1 MMWPFQTRTVPD
13 ELTALRTERERVLA
27 QRAAITDHRCD
38 RATAEQRCAE
48 ALARAEA
55 HGAALDVTRFVHASY
70 DPRPFGT
77 ELLRFSD
84 RAMVARSPERA
95 LEAVLVSL
103 WPETFRKHTSEAFA
117 RLYADGDEGLTDA
130 ARTAQLAACDADL
143 LRLELAEERLIRD
156 QERAGTP
163 TEQRTDADPAI
174 VLAPDGELAGPRRPT
189 TIAVDRLHAVED
201 AAAAIRA
208 ALLDAQPRL
217 HDATTAAQRAAERAG
232 AGREHARRGGAPY
245 MDEAALA
252 ALEVFAEDR
261 ARIRDRHRAT
271 AEVLE
276 AQWQRLVALAT
287 RCRAYTTARGIDL
300 PPTIEPGAPFV
311 APVAIGDS

>member
-1 MMWPFQTRTVPD
+1 MWPFQTRTVPD
-13 ELTALRTERERVLA
+13 ELTALRTERERVLT
-27 QRAAITDHRCD
+27 QRAAITERRCD
-38 RATAEQRCAE
+38 RATAERRCAE

-55 HGAALDVTRFVHASY
+55 HGATLDVARFTRAVY
-70 DPRPFGT
+70 DPRPFVT
-77 ELLRFSD
+77 ELLRFAD
-84 RAMVARSPERA
+84 RHLVARASERT
-95 LEAVLVSL
+95 LEALVVSL
-103 WPETFRKHTSEAFA
+103 WPAEFREHTSAA
-117 RLYADGDEGLTDA
+117 LDQLYADGDDGLTDA
-130 ARTAQLAACDADL
+130 ARATQLAACEADL

-156 QERAGTP
+156 ESRAGSP
-163 TEQRTDADPAI
+163 PERRIDSDPA
-174 VLAPDGELAGPRRPT
+174 VLLAPDAELAGPRRPT
-189 TIAVDRLHAVED
+189 TIELGPLHAIED

-208 ALLDAQPRL
+208 ALFDSMPKA
-217 HDATTAAQRAAERAG
+217 DVATTAAQRAAERAA

-252 ALEVFAEDR
+252 ALEAFAEDR
-261 ARIRDRHRAT
+261 ARTRDRHRAT
-271 AEVLE
+271 VDALE